1 MCSTVEGAREV
12 DVILFVRWYLY
23 CNIDWL
29 TDRSQLKG
37 SLQTTYSN
45 RLKRAMLPWPWELTV
60 AQAAMARLHRLLVP
74 RLRVHPEPWLMSID
88 WERLNHSDDEPLC
101 GASRRSWAA

>member
-1 MCSTVEGAREV
+1 LNEMKY
-12 DVILFVRWYLY
+12 F
-23 CNIDWL
+23 
-29 TDRSQLKG
+29 KG